1 MRILVISFG
10 DVERPNNGY
19 LIRVSTLLSCLKGTN
34 NNVKVVQFLTNNGED
49 SPSNDIISVK
59 VNRSYLSYFVKFTT
73 YPIKLLKELKEADI
87 IILEGSLFV
96 PFGVLGKL
104 LGKNVIFDFHGSIE
118 EVSEDIKDI
127 KSFIYRK
134 IIGSTLDRTAT
145 YISDV
150 ITTVSNRDKEIIK
163 RYNKNKEVYTVIH
176 GIDIDKIPFFKLKRN
191 KIEKLIFVGDL
202 RAINNLTAVKKIIEI
217 AEKMPE
223 IQFIIVGAGSEL
235 IKNHPNNVK
244 LTGFVQSLDPYYEDA
259 DACIIPIVAGTGIKT
274 KVLECMAYGRPVI
287 TTEKGIQG
295 LEDAKRLKGV
305 YVVKVEDMPR
315 VIREIK
321 LESEYKELREFVE
334 ENFSKKQTCMQ
345 INKVLDSLFH
355 LKR

>member
-10 DVERPNNGY
+10 DVKRPNNGY
-19 LIRVSTLLSCLKGTN
+19 LIRVSTSLSCLKGTN
-34 NNVKVVQFLTNNGED
+34 NNVKVIQFLTNNEEV
-49 SPSNDIISVK
+49 PHSNDIISVK

-73 YPIKLLKELKEADI
+73 YPIKFLNELKEADI
-87 IILEGSLFV
+87 IMLEGSLFIS
-96 PFGVLGKL
+96 FGILGKL
-104 LGKNVIFDFHGSIE
+104 LGKKVIFDFHGSIE
-118 EVSEDIKDI
+118 EVSEGVKDI
-127 KSFIYRK
+127 KSLIFRK
-134 IIGSTLDRTAT
+134 IIGGMLDRTAT

-150 ITTVSNRDKEIIK
+150 ITTVSDRDKEIIK

-235 IKNHPNNVK
+235 IKTHPNNVK
-244 LTGFVQSLDPYYEDA
+244 LTGLVPSLDPYYEDA

-295 LEDAKRLKGV
+295 LETAKGLKGI
-305 YVVKVEDMPR
+305 YVAKVEDMPR
-315 VIREIK
+315 LIKEIK

-334 ENFSKKQTCMQ
+334 RNFSKRQTCMQ

-355 LKR
+355 LKY

>member
-96 PFGVLGKL
+96 SFGILGKL
-104 LGKNVIFDFHGSIE
+104 FGKKVIHDFHGSIE
-118 EVSEDIKDI
+118 EVSKDVKDI
-127 KSFIYRK
+127 KSIILRK
-134 IIGSTLDRTAT
+134 IIGGTLDRIAT
-145 YISDV
+145 HISD
-150 ITTVSNRDKEIIK
+150 ITITVSDRDKELIR
-163 RYNKNKEVYTVIH
+163 RYSKNKEIYTVIH
-176 GIDIDKIPFFKLKRN
+176 GIDVDKIPFFKLKRN
-191 KIEKLIFVGDL
+191 RIEKLIFVGDL
-202 RAINNLTAVKKIIEI
+202 HAINNFTAAEKIIEI

-223 IQFIIVGAGSEL
+223 IQFIIVGAGNEL
-235 IKNHPNNVK
+235 IKTHPNNVK
-244 LTGFVQSLDPYYEDA
+244 LTGLVPSLDPYYEDT
-259 DACIIPIVAGTGIKT
+259 DACIVPIVAGTGVKT
-274 KVLECMAYGRPVI
+274 KILECMAYGRPVI
-287 TTEKGIQG
+287 TTEKGLQG
-295 LEDAKRLKGV
+295 LEAVKGLKGI
-305 YVVKVEDMPR
+305 YVTRIEDMPR
-315 VIREIK
+315 IIKEIK
-321 LESEYKELREFVE
+321 IDSEYKELREFVE

-345 INKVLDSLFH
+345 INKVLDSLFRK
-355 LKR
+355 LY